1 TSSKYQE
8 KKPFPLGIPLG
19 GGGSN
24 PLLLP
29 PASLQ
34 LAQLQAQLTLQRIK
48 LAHTAVNS
56 NSAAAATVLN
66 QVLSKVAMSQ
76 PLFNQLR
83 STSMVSTPHGHAGGT
98 QLGLGMSAN
107 KFPSG
112 GLPFPSQNP
121 ALGPLVGVGLGCS
134 GSLQNQNPNAMGLN
148 PFGGMVPQ
156 ASSQQTSA
164 PVGLAQPGG
173 FYASSGFTDYGN
185 NMSVPA
191 NSVYTSDS
199 ERRGQYGFLSGVP
212 SALNSSGKTAEGQYM
227 PSSQS
232 KLGTQGGFQR
242 DFYIAGTQGQEAL
255 GFSGEQNTNHF
266 HQGNHKDL
274 TGPVTHGTC
283 TTSQW
288 PNQANFSKPN
298 NPELVPNSGAVWT
311 TSGQPFHVRGE
322 LYNPEEPTTD
332 PKFSPAAGQH
342 PFSNLGTSNQGFVGF
357 GQLRQAEEQVPPG
370 PVVPLQPHQLN
381 DFHAVTPAHLP
392 HVCTIC
398 NKKVFNLKDWDQHA
412 KGKLHIQQSLQ
423 FSECGKR
430 QQPPGDSGNGGWNT
444 SPPKWAPANPS
455 FFTLR
460 IHSEATRPIVPEG
473 NTDLNG
479 STAEL
484 QEPYRPQGQLC
495 AAPWELPSSVGK
507 EIAWTRTDDVQT
519 IGRILHS
526 VRVLLPDAPL
536 SKSTVSRVV
545 HICNLPEGSCTE
557 NDVINLGLP
566 FGKVTNYI
574 LMKSTHQAFLEMA
587 YAEAAQAMVQYYQQ
601 TPATVH
607 EQKLLIRLSKR
618 YKELQLKWSNG
629 LEERRA
635 SWDWSPHARIE
646 ENEQGWGTNEKDPAE
661 NWMQDRRKQYLKGS
675 EKLSPRSLDEWV
687 EGLRGNR
694 ERYPYSSYRSKED
707 EHYKKESK
715 HKSDGPQKQHQR
727 YDIKSKR
734 GDLELHHRA
743 REGKH
748 SGSKSQEDPSTETR
762 ASRTPEDRG
771 RKGNDERGRSKKA
784 NLQPS
789 AEKEEREPH
798 SEGELESGSGTEGES
813 WYPSNMEELV
823 TVDEVGEEEDCIIE
837 PDISELQEVRGEWE
851 SGSGTEGES
860 WYPSNMEE
868 LVTVDEVGEEED
880 CIIEPD
886 ISELQEVTQSRGKPA
901 ELTDSSSAPAAS
913 VELTGLCS
921 HKKSD
926 ERAGGSPA
934 AGDSAVQVDGA
945 KELIPNQVLKDEV
958 CELQQEDDLR
968 ESPTQDLQS
977 AFKEACSCVE
987 LEPVSPDLPHQEG
1000 GLQNQG
1006 ALIEGCNPL
1015 DVLGNGDI
1023 GKLEMKAKSAA
1034 EEMVN
1039 DDIPEEHK
1047 VNSKSQRESLRNP
1060 EEGGDKPQS
1069 HSHWEEENVF
1079 GELSIPLGMEFVVPR
1094 TGFYCKLC
1102 GLFYTSEETA
1112 KTTHCRSTVHYKNLQ
1127 KYLTQL
1133 AEEGIRSAQR
1143 NSTENNLLSSSL
1155 LSSDDEKVET
1165 LNIDNEINGNWTTA
1179 TSSTIHEARVKAKAK
1194 RRLRKNSSRDSGRGD
1209 SLSDNWESLRAVLV
1223 PPTSPKGKLLDR
1235 RSRSGKGRGLP
1246 KKGGAGGKGVWGS
1259 PGEVYDL
1266 EEIDVKDPNY
1276 DEDQENCVYETVVLP
1291 LDEGVFEKT
1300 VTPIVQE
1307 YFEHGDT
1314 NEVALVGQFIARAVG
1329 DKILSRDY
1337 IESYKGKVDCDHARA
1352 ALDRV
1357 AVLLKMSKGGLWGA
1371 GGGQRPVKQ
1380 LIKEINLLLKEY
1392 LLSGDVAEAERCLQE
1407 LEVPHFYHEFIYEA
1421 VVMVLESTGETTF
1434 KMVLQLLKFLWES
1447 SVITVD
1453 QMRRGF
1459 ERVYMEIPEINID
1472 VPHAYSVLE
1481 QFVEQSFNAGVI
1493 NKKLRDL
1500 CPCSPRVNELLGES
1514 VVTMS
1519 STLGKDSKEKD
1530 PKGPSGKEREKEAKA
1545 LGSFSKD
1552 GKETKT
1558 KGKDAK
1564 EGKKDSSGAPPG
1576 VAFSVDNTIKR
1587 PNPAAGTRKKS
1598 SNAEVIKELNKCR
1611 EETSTRL
1618 DLSKRSIH
1626 MLPTSIKELTQ
1637 LTELYL
1643 YSNKLQSL
1651 PAEVGCLTGLV
1662 TLALSENSLT
1672 SLPDSLDSKAPFF
1685 SPTCF

>member
-1 TSSKYQE
+1 
-8 KKPFPLGIPLG
+8 
-19 GGGSN
+19 
-24 PLLLP
+24 
-29 PASLQ
+29 
-34 LAQLQAQLTLQRIK
+34 
-48 LAHTAVNS
+48 
-56 NSAAAATVLN
+56 
-66 QVLSKVAMSQ
+66 MSQ

-107 KFPSG
+107 KFPSS
-112 GLPFPSQNP
+112 GLPFLSQNP

-134 GSLQNQNPNAMGLN
+134 GSLQTQNPNAMGLN

-311 TSGQPFHVRGE
+311 TSGQPFHMRGE

-342 PFSNLGTSNQGFVGF
+342 PFSKLGTSNQGFVGF

-398 NKKVFNLKDWDQHA
+398 NKKVFNLKF
-412 KGKLHIQQSLQ
+412 LQ
-423 FSECGKR
+423 R
-430 QQPPGDSGNGGWNT
+430 
-444 SPPKWAPANPS
+444 
-455 FFTLR
+455 
-460 IHSEATRPIVPEG
+460 
-473 NTDLNG
+473 
-479 STAEL
+479 
-484 QEPYRPQGQLC
+484 
-495 AAPWELPSSVGK
+495 
-507 EIAWTRTDDVQT
+507 
-519 IGRILHS
+519 
-526 VRVLLPDAPL
+526 
-536 SKSTVSRVV
+536 KSIVSRVV

-607 EQKLLIRLSKR
+607 EQKLLIRMSKR
-618 YKELQLKWSNG
+618 YKELQLKKPGKDVDSIIHNIHSQREKDVMQEERQFGCPLKCPLCALRYSLERTRSRSPISRSLSPRSHSTSFTSCSPAHSPLGPARLEWSNG

-635 SWDWSPHARIE
+635 SWDWSPHARTE
-646 ENEQGWGTNEKDPAE
+646 GDEQGWGTSEKDPAD
-661 NWMQDRRKQYLKGS
+661 NWMQDRRKHYLKGS
-675 EKLSPRSLDEWV
+675 EKLSPRSSDEWV
-687 EGLRGNR
+687 EELRGNR
-694 ERYPYSSYRSKED
+694 ERYPKNSPRNVPYTSYRSKED
-707 EHYKKESK
+707 EYYKKESK
-715 HKSDGPQKQHQR
+715 HKSDGPQKHHQR
-727 YDIKSKR
+727 HDIKSKR
-734 GDLELHHRA
+734 RDPEPHHRA

-748 SGSKSQEDPSTETR
+748 SGSESQEDPSTETR

-771 RKGNDERGRSKKA
+771 RKGNGERGRSKKT

-789 AEKEEREPH
+789 AEKEERVPD
-798 SEGELESGSGTEGES
+798 SEGEEIEHKIEERLMSPDRNGKESG
-813 WYPSNMEELV
+813 
-823 TVDEVGEEEDCIIE
+823 E
-837 PDISELQEVRGEWE
+837 PNPERNHGDQGEWE

-886 ISELQEVTQSRGKPA
+886 ISELQEAAQARGKPA

-913 VELTGLCS
+913 VELRGLCS

-934 AGDSAVQVDGA
+934 AGDSAVQVDGS

-968 ESPTQDLQS
+968 ESPAQDLQT
-977 AFKEACSCVE
+977 AFKEECSCVE

-1000 GLQNQG
+1000 GLQHQG

-1015 DVLGNGDI
+1015 DVLGNGDV
-1023 GKLEMKAKSAA
+1023 GKLEMKVKSAA

-1060 EEGGDKPQS
+1060 EEGANKPQS

-1079 GELSIPLGMEFVVPR
+1079 GELSIPLGVEFVVLR

-1127 KYLTQL
+1127 GDGIMSILIIMYGS
-1133 AEEGIRSAQR
+1133 AEIYARITIQGSYQQ
-1143 NSTENNLLSSSL
+1143 TP
-1155 LSSDDEKVET
+1155 
-1165 LNIDNEINGNWTTA
+1165 A
-1179 TSSTIHEARVKAKAK
+1179 TVHEQ
-1194 RRLRKNSSRDSGRGD
+1194 
-1209 SLSDNWESLRAVLV
+1209 
-1223 PPTSPKGKLLDR
+1223 KLLIRMSKRYKELQLKKPGKDVDSIIHNIHSQR
-1235 RSRSGKGRGLP
+1235 EKDVMQEERQFGCPLKCPLCALRYSLERTRSRSPISRSL
-1246 KKGGAGGKGVWGS
+1246 S
-1259 PGEVYDL
+1259 PRSHSTSFTSCSPAHSPLGPARLEWSNGL
-1266 EEIDVKDPNY
+1266 EER
-1276 DEDQENCVYETVVLP
+1276 
-1291 LDEGVFEKT
+1291 
-1300 VTPIVQE
+1300 
-1307 YFEHGDT
+1307 
-1314 NEVALVGQFIARAVG
+1314 RASW
-1329 DKILSRDY
+1329 DWSP
-1337 IESYKGKVDCDHARA
+1337 HARTEG
-1352 ALDRV
+1352 DEQ
-1357 AVLLKMSKGGLWGA
+1357 GWGT
-1371 GGGQRPVKQ
+1371 
-1380 LIKEINLLLKEY
+1380 
-1392 LLSGDVAEAERCLQE
+1392 S
-1407 LEVPHFYHEFIYEA
+1407 
-1421 VVMVLESTGETTF
+1421 
-1434 KMVLQLLKFLWES
+1434 
-1447 SVITVD
+1447 
-1453 QMRRGF
+1453 
-1459 ERVYMEIPEINID
+1459 
-1472 VPHAYSVLE
+1472 
-1481 QFVEQSFNAGVI
+1481 
-1493 NKKLRDL
+1493 
-1500 CPCSPRVNELLGES
+1500 
-1514 VVTMS
+1514 
-1519 STLGKDSKEKD
+1519 EKD
-1530 PKGPSGKEREKEAKA
+1530 PADNWMQDRRKHYLKGSEKLSPRSSDEWVEELRGNRERYPKNSPRNVPYTSYRSKEDEYYKKESKHKSDRPQKHHQRHDIKSKRRDPEPHHRAREGKHSGSESQEDPSTETRASRTPEDRGRKGNGERGRSKKTNLQPSAEKEERVPDSEGEEIEHKIEERLMSPDRNGKESGEPNPERNHGDQGEWESGSGTEGESWYPSNMEELVTVDEVGEEEDCIIEPDISELQEAA
-1545 LGSFSKD
+1545 QAR
-1552 GKETKT
+1552 GKPAELT
-1558 KGKDAK
+1558 
-1564 EGKKDSSGAPPG
+1564 DSSSAP
-1576 VAFSVDNTIKR
+1576 AASVELRGLCSHKKSDER
-1587 PNPAAGTRKKS
+1587 AGGSPAAGDS
-1598 SNAEVIKELNKCR
+1598 AVQVDGSKELIPNQVLKDVVCELQQEDDLR
-1611 EETSTRL
+1611 ESPAQDLQTAFKEECSCVELEPVSPDLPHQEGGLQFGPLELCDLLPHFRL
-1618 DLSKRSIH
+1618 Q
-1626 MLPTSIKELTQ
+1626 T
-1637 LTELYL
+1637 
-1643 YSNKLQSL
+1643 
-1651 PAEVGCLTGLV
+1651 
-1662 TLALSENSLT
+1662 
-1672 SLPDSLDSKAPFF
+1672 
-1685 SPTCF
+1685 

>member
-1 TSSKYQE
+1 MKQTREVGGFEIHDQGVRKVATKVSASGPTGPGRTKTCPELEQSATSSKYQE
-8 KKPFPLGIPLG
+8 KKPFPLGIPPWGL
-19 GGGSN
+19 N
-24 PLLLP
+24 PLLLT

-56 NSAAAATVLN
+56 NTAAAATVLN
-66 QVLSKVAMSQ
+66 QVISKVAMSQ
-76 PLFNQLR
+76 PVFNQLR
-83 STSMVSTPHGHAGGT
+83 STSMVSTPYGHAGGT

-164 PVGLAQPGG
+164 SMGLAQPGVS
-173 FYASSGFTDYGN
+173 YASSGFTDYGN
-185 NMSVPA
+185 NISVPA

-212 SALNSSGKTAEGQYM
+212 SALNSSGKSAEGQYM

-242 DFYIAGTQGQEAL
+242 DFYIAGAQGQEAL

-288 PNQANFSKPN
+288 PNQANFSKSN

-311 TSGQPFHVRGE
+311 TSGQPFHMRGE

-342 PFSNLGTSNQGFVGF
+342 PFSKLGTSNQGFVGF
-357 GQLRQAEEQVPPG
+357 GQLRQAEEQMPPG

-423 FSECGKR
+423 FSECPSLG
-430 QQPPGDSGNGGWNT
+430 PANFPTFSEGSLNT
-444 SPPKWAPANPS
+444 STNNSVVYTPAGTQDLSSGLNTSAPM
-455 FFTLR
+455 R
-460 IHSEATRPIVPEG
+460 IPTFLSTQ
-473 NTDLNG
+473 LG
-479 STAEL
+479 SKF
-484 QEPYRPQGQLC
+484 PQ
-495 AAPWELPSSVGK
+495 
-507 EIAWTRTDDVQT
+507 R
-519 IGRILHS
+519 
-526 VRVLLPDAPL
+526 
-536 SKSTVSRVV
+536 KSTVSRVV

-587 YAEAAQAMVQYYQQ
+587 YAEAAQAMVQFYQQ
-601 TPATVH
+601 TPAMVH
-607 EQKLLIRLSKR
+607 EQKLLIRMSKR
-618 YKELQLKWSNG
+618 YKELQLKKPGKDVDSIIHNIHSQREKDVMHDIERYPLERTRSRSPISRSLSPRSHSTSFTSCSPAHSPLGPARLEWSNG

-635 SWDWSPHARIE
+635 SWDWSPHAQIE
-646 ENEQGWGTNEKDPAE
+646 ENEQGWGTNEKDAAE

-687 EGLRGNR
+687 EELRGNR
-694 ERYPYSSYRSKED
+694 ERYPKNSPRNVPYSSYRSKED
-707 EHYKKESK
+707 EYYKKESK

-727 YDIKSKR
+727 HDIKSKR
-734 GDLELHHRA
+734 RDPEPHHRA

-748 SGSKSQEDPSTETR
+748 SGSESQEDPSTETR

-771 RKGNDERGRSKKA
+771 RKGNGERGRSKKA

-789 AEKEEREPH
+789 AEKEERESH
-798 SEGELESGSGTEGES
+798 SEGEEIEHKIEELLMSPDRKGKESGEPNTERNHG
-813 WYPSNMEELV
+813 
-823 TVDEVGEEEDCIIE
+823 D
-837 PDISELQEVRGEWE
+837 QGEWE

-886 ISELQEVTQSRGKPA
+886 ISELQEAAQAGGKPA
-901 ELTDSSSAPAAS
+901 ELTDSSSEPVAS
-913 VELTGLCS
+913 VELRGLCS

-926 ERAGGSPA
+926 ERAGGSSA
-934 AGDSAVQVDGA
+934 AGDSAVQVDCS

-968 ESPTQDLQS
+968 ESPMQDLQT
-977 AFKEACSCVE
+977 AFKEACSCAE

-1000 GLQNQG
+1000 GLQHQG
-1006 ALIEGCNPL
+1006 ALIEGYNPL
-1015 DVLGNGDI
+1015 DVL
-1023 GKLEMKAKSAA
+1023 GKLEMKAKSAD

-1039 DDIPEEHK
+1039 DDILEEHK
-1047 VNSKSQRESLRNP
+1047 VNSKTQRESLRNP
-1060 EEGGDKPQS
+1060 EEAANKPQS

-1143 NSTENNLLSSSL
+1143 NSTGAE
-1155 LSSDDEKVET
+1155 DT
-1165 LNIDNEINGNWTTA
+1165 GI
-1179 TSSTIHEARVKAKAK
+1179 
-1194 RRLRKNSSRDSGRGD
+1194 
-1209 SLSDNWESLRAVLV
+1209 V
-1223 PPTSPKGKLLDR
+1223 P
-1235 RSRSGKGRGLP
+1235 
-1246 KKGGAGGKGVWGS
+1246 
-1259 PGEVYDL
+1259 
-1266 EEIDVKDPNY
+1266 
-1276 DEDQENCVYETVVLP
+1276 
-1291 LDEGVFEKT
+1291 
-1300 VTPIVQE
+1300 
-1307 YFEHGDT
+1307 
-1314 NEVALVGQFIARAVG
+1314 QF
-1329 DKILSRDY
+1329 
-1337 IESYKGKVDCDHARA
+1337 
-1352 ALDRV
+1352 
-1357 AVLLKMSKGGLWGA
+1357 
-1371 GGGQRPVKQ
+1371 
-1380 LIKEINLLLKEY
+1380 
-1392 LLSGDVAEAERCLQE
+1392 
-1407 LEVPHFYHEFIYEA
+1407 
-1421 VVMVLESTGETTF
+1421 
-1434 KMVLQLLKFLWES
+1434 
-1447 SVITVD
+1447 
-1453 QMRRGF
+1453 
-1459 ERVYMEIPEINID
+1459 
-1472 VPHAYSVLE
+1472 
-1481 QFVEQSFNAGVI
+1481 
-1493 NKKLRDL
+1493 
-1500 CPCSPRVNELLGES
+1500 
-1514 VVTMS
+1514 
-1519 STLGKDSKEKD
+1519 
-1530 PKGPSGKEREKEAKA
+1530 
-1545 LGSFSKD
+1545 
-1552 GKETKT
+1552 
-1558 KGKDAK
+1558 
-1564 EGKKDSSGAPPG
+1564 EGK
-1576 VAFSVDNTIKR
+1576 
-1587 PNPAAGTRKKS
+1587 
-1598 SNAEVIKELNKCR
+1598 
-1611 EETSTRL
+1611 
-1618 DLSKRSIH
+1618 
-1626 MLPTSIKELTQ
+1626 
-1637 LTELYL
+1637 
-1643 YSNKLQSL
+1643 
-1651 PAEVGCLTGLV
+1651 
-1662 TLALSENSLT
+1662 
-1672 SLPDSLDSKAPFF
+1672 
-1685 SPTCF
+1685 